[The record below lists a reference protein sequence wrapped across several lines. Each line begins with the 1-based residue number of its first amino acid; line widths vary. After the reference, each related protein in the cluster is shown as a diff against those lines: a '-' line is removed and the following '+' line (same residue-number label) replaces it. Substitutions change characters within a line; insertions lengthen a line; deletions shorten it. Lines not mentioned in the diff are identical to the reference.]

1 MDVSASG
8 EVLKKQ
14 QKQQKKVVL
23 YLIPKG
29 ARFEINHNCHASV
42 LLADRLP
49 YALS

>member
-1 MDVSASG
+1 MKVSTDKG
-8 EVLKKQ
+8 TVWMFLQ
-14 QKQQKKVVL
+14 VVL